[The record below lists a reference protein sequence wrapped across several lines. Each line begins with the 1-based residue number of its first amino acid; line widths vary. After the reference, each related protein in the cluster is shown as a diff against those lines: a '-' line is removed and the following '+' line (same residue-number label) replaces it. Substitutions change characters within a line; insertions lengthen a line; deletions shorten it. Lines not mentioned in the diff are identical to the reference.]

1 MPRTC
6 TICTHPERSKID
18 RALLDGE
25 AYRTIAKR
33 YGAGPSAVL
42 RHREHLPSELV
53 KAQAAEEVAH
63 ADNLL
68 EQVKSLQTRALSI
81 LDRADLAGDLR
92 TALSA
97 IREARGNLE
106 LLAKLL
112 GELQQEGTT
121 VNVYSTPEWLTLR
134 GVVTSA
140 LQPYPDAARAV
151 SRALTAG
158 EA

>member
-6 TICTHPERSKID
+6 TVCTHPERPEID
-18 RALLDGE
+18 RALLSGE
-25 AYRTIAKR
+25 PYRNIAQR
-33 YGAGPSAVL
+33 FGTSPTALY
-42 RHREHLPSELV
+42 RHKEHLPNELV
-53 KAQAAEEVAH
+53 KAKEAEEVAD

-68 EQVKSLQTRALSI
+68 EQVKSLQTRAISI
-81 LDRADLAGDLR
+81 LDRADVAGDLR

-112 GELQQEGTT
+112 GELQQEGT
-121 VNVYSTPEWLTLR
+121 VNVTVSPEWLTLR
-134 GVVTSA
+134 AVLITA

-151 SRALTAG
+151 SRALTEGAS
-158 EA
+158 